1 MTFRDRFSHLD
12 TEVWTPAYLPAWS
25 SRAQA
30 AATYTTGAAGLDLS
44 IPDSHPLWCPD
55 QHSPPLRVSGI
66 QSVNRSGPV
75 GSTDAPQPFLP
86 GQRVREHQPTVLGF
100 APHFGRVEVTCSA
113 ELTDRSMFS
122 AWMVGLE
129 DQPDRCGEICLME
142 VFGDTVRDGH
152 ADVGQGIHRFRD
164 PALRED
170 FSAPRRRIDV
180 GEPHR
185 YAVEWRSG
193 RVDFSIDGVHTRST
207 DQAPDYP
214 MFLFLAVFDFPER
227 SDAAGVPHLRVLEV
241 SGIDLGEGS
250 LLRAQL

>member
-1 MTFRDRFSHLD
+1 MNFLDRFDHLD
-12 TEVWTPAYLPAWS
+12 TEVWTAAYLPAWS
-25 SRAQA
+25 SRAEA
-30 AATYTTGAAGLDLS
+30 AATYTTGADGLDLS
-44 IPDSHPLWCPD
+44 IPDGHPLWCAD

-66 QSVNRSGPV
+66 QSANRSGPV

-86 GQRVREHQPTVLGF
+86 GQLVREHQPTVLGF
-100 APHFGRVEVTCSA
+100 APHFGRIEVTCAA

-142 VFGDTVRDGH
+142 VFGNTVTDGH

-170 FSAPRRRIDV
+170 FSAPRRRIDITA
-180 GEPHR
+180 PHR
-185 YAVEWRSG
+185 YAVDWSRD
-193 RVDFSIDGVHTRST
+193 RVEFSIDGVPTRT
-207 DQAPDYP
+207 ADQAPDYP
-214 MFLFLAVFDFPER
+214 MLLFLAVFDFPEQ
-227 SDAAGVPHLRVLEV
+227 SDAVGVAHLRVSEV
-241 SGIDLGEGS
+241 RGTDLGQGT